1 MNNLTIGI
9 STGIKNA
16 LMSAGE
22 IPCAVLSAEFIKL
35 CNKFDAQAVI
45 FPTQFNKPKF
55 SLKGIDGLIITGGGD
70 ISPSHYGEQPIDKLE
85 SVSIERDITE
95 LNLLKRAEEE
105 KIKTLA
111 ICRGHQ
117 LLNIYKGGSL
127 YQDIS
132 DAGYKNIDHAKPHE
146 NAQKH
151 IHNVKIDK
159 NTKLGNTLMVDNL
172 EVNSIHHQA
181 INKLGENLIISATSA
196 DGIIEGIETTEEWDA
211 IGVQWHPEYLSEDK
225 ASIDLF
231 DWLIN

>member
-1 MNNLTIGI
+1 M
-9 STGIKNA
+9 TGVQTCA
-16 LMSAGE
+16 L
-22 IPCAVLSAEFIKL
+22 
-35 CNKFDAQAVI
+35 
-45 FPTQFNKPKF
+45 
-55 SLKGIDGLIITGGGD
+55 
-70 ISPSHYGEQPIDKLE
+70 PIY
-85 SVSIERDITE
+85 ER
-95 LNLLKRAEEE
+95 KEE

-159 NTKLGNTLMVDNL
+159 NTKLGNALMVDNL

-181 INKLGENLIISATSA
+181 INKLGEKLIISATSS
-196 DGIIEGIETTEEWDA
+196 DGIIEGIETTEEWNA